1 MEKGVIIMSIINLK
15 FKNTTVALAG
25 NPYGRKV
32 FNEQVKP
39 YIHETDDS
47 IIIALPSQISYVTSS
62 FIQGFFD
69 FWLRTIGYDEIK
81 KKIIIQTDDERVKNY
96 IWENLE

>member
-1 MEKGVIIMSIINLK
+1 MSIINLK
-15 FKNTTVALAG
+15 FKNTIVALAG

-39 YIHETDDS
+39 NLNETDDS
-47 IIIALPSQISYVTSS
+47 ITIVIPHQISYVTSS

-69 FWLRTIGYDEIK
+69 FWLRTIGYNEIK
-81 KKIIIQTDDERVKNY
+81 KKIIIQTSNERVKNY
-96 IWENLE
+96 IWNNIN